1 MTWFAYIVCPG
12 GSDGEKSASNAGD
25 PGLIIGLGKSPGEG
39 KGNPLQYSCLVDPMD
54 RGAWKATVH
63 GVSKRVGQDWASN
76 TTTVQ
81 HSRSLQCTL

>member
-54 RGAWKATVH
+54 RAA
-63 GVSKRVGQDWASN
+63 
-76 TTTVQ
+76 
-81 HSRSLQCTL
+81 